1 MKRFVKRL
9 SALLLAAVLTVGMI
23 PAAQAAG
30 GVGL

>member
-9 SALLLAAVLTVGMI
+9 SALLLATVLTVGMI

-30 GVGL
+30 GEG